1 MDADT
6 SNIINDLLRE
16 NTNIKLKNENLL
28 NRIYNLNYINE
39 QKEEELIYLRD
50 VLKKFKLTKNDK
62 NTIKNEVKHNLQS
75 MWYLKKDINNLD
87 ENIEINDNYD
97 IKDYNDVFF

>member
-16 NTNIKLKNENLL
+16 NSNLKLKNENLF
-28 NRIYNLNYINE
+28 NRIDNLNYLNG

-50 VLKKFKLTKNDK
+50 VLKKFKFTKNEK
-62 NTIKNEVKHNLQS
+62 NTIKNEVKRNLQS
-75 MWYLKKDINNLD
+75 MWYLKNINNWD
-87 ENIEINDNYD
+87 EKIKTYDDYNIE
-97 IKDYNDVFF
+97 DYNEVFF

>member
-16 NTNIKLKNENLL
+16 NTNLKLKNENLF
-28 NRIYNLNYINE
+28 NRIDNLNYLNG

-50 VLKKFKLTKNDK
+50 VLKKFKFTKNEK
-62 NTIKNEVKHNLQS
+62 NTIKNEVKRNLQS
-75 MWYLKKDINNLD
+75 MWYLKNINNWD
-87 ENIEINDNYD
+87 EKIKTYDDYNIE
-97 IKDYNDVFF
+97 DYNEVFF